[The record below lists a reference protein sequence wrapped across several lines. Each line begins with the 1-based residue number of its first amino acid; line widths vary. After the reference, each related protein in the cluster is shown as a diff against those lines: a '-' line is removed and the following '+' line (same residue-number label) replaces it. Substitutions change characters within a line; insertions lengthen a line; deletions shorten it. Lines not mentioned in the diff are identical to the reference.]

1 MPRPNQKA
9 GRRKVTAHGPV
20 VEILATTVPTL
31 LVYEAEGVRECN
43 AVSLCSLLSEL
54 CIGFSGGVRNY
65 FVGVVDEF
73 ESEQSSGV
81 GWDKGRV

>member
-9 GRRKVTAHGPV
+9 GRRKVTAHSPV

-43 AVSLCSLLSEL
+43 AVSLCGLLSEL
-54 CIGFSGGVRNY
+54 CIGFSGG
-65 FVGVVDEF
+65 GG
-73 ESEQSSGV
+73 QKLLCWGC
-81 GWDKGRV
+81 G